1 MSTILIATDGS
12 SAAQAAVDV
21 GVRLA
26 SEHGSDVVFVHA
38 YRELAVYAVPF
49 APIVAVPHEVTE
61 ADDDTPLLAAAE
73 IADQA
78 GVTHDVRLVAGDTV
92 TTILRVADE
101 VDAEMIVIGSNRH
114 GAIGTALL
122 GSVSLEL
129 LRRVRRP
136 VLIVHPTP
144 VPALAG

>member
-1 MSTILIATDGS
+1 MSAVLIATDGS
-12 SAAQAAVDV
+12 PAAEAAVDT

-38 YRELAVYAVPF
+38 YHEIEVYAVPF

-61 ADDDTPLLAAAE
+61 AAEDTPLLAAAE
-73 IADQA
+73 IADRA
-78 GVTHDVRLVAGDTV
+78 GVAHDVRLVAGDTV
-92 TTILRVADE
+92 SAILRVADE
-101 VDAEMIVIGSNRH
+101 VDAELIVVGSNRH

-129 LRRVRRP
+129 LRRSRRP
-136 VLIVHPTP
+136 VVVVHPTP
-144 VPALAG
+144 APALAG

>member
-1 MSTILIATDGS
+1 MSTVLIATDGS
-12 SAAQAAVDV
+12 PAARAAVDA

-26 SEHGSDVVFVHA
+26 SEQASDIVFVHA
-38 YRELAVYAVPF
+38 YNEIDVYATPF

-61 ADDDTPLLAAAE
+61 AEEDAPLLAAAE
-73 IADQA
+73 VAERA
-78 GVTHDVRLVAGDTV
+78 GVMHEERLVAGDTV

-101 VDAEMIVIGSNRH
+101 VDAVVIVVGSNRH
-114 GAIGTALL
+114 GTIGTAVL

-136 VLIVHPTP
+136 VLVVHPTP
-144 VPALAG
+144 APVLTG